1 MFVKQYLHFM
11 TALCCTF
18 LDNSSFYQ
26 TSQNSFIYFFLFSE
40 TMCLTHLTG
49 KGLQE
54 DKTSAL
60 CRPKK
65 TLMKRILPVRY
76 NKVRCVFANML
87 TSDRMG
93 IPD

>member
-18 LDNSSFYQ
+18 LDKTSFYQ
-26 TSQNSFIYFFLFSE
+26 TSQNSFIYLFVFRDHVS
-40 TMCLTHLTG
+40 
-49 KGLQE
+49 
-54 DKTSAL
+54 DTSDRERLAG
-60 CRPKK
+60 RQKFSTVSTKK

-76 NKVRCVFANML
+76 NKVRCNFSNML